1 MSSTNPLSYPLLQS
15 VNDPAD
21 LRRLPRAQLK
31 TLAAQLR
38 AFVLH
43 SVAQTGGHLGS
54 NLGTVELTV
63 ALHAVFNTPYDR
75 LVWDVG
81 HQTYP
86 HKILT
91 GRRERMGSLR
101 QLGGLSG
108 FPQRTESSYD
118 TFGTA
123 HSSTSISAAL
133 GMALAAKHK
142 GEDRRAVAIIGDGA
156 MTAGMAF
163 EALNNA
169 GVADCDL
176 LVILNDND
184 MSISPPVGA
193 LNRYLAQLMSGQFYA
208 TAKNVGKTVLGPV
221 PPLLELAKRLEQQA
235 KGMVLPATLFEKF
248 GFNYIG
254 PIDGHDL
261 DSLIPTLENIKG
273 LKGPQFLHVVTK
285 KGQGYKLAEADPVA
299 YHGPGKFDPAVGLV
313 KATAKP
319 RQTFTQVFGD
329 WLCDMAAQDDRLVAI
344 TPAMR
349 EGSGMVEFHKRFPD
363 RYFDVG
369 IAEQHAVTF
378 AAGMAC
384 EGVKPV
390 VAIYSTFLQRGYD
403 QLIHDVALQNL
414 PVVFALDRAG
424 LVGADGATHAGAYDI
439 AFVRCIPNM
448 AMACPADERECR
460 QLLSTAFAQQQPVC
474 VRYPRGAGAGIAPLA
489 SLEGLVFGKG
499 EVRRT
504 ASKPARAADS
514 ANTNA
519 HPVAGAGAEPQGT
532 DGQTAQ
538 LVQPAPR
545 IAMLAFGTLLY
556 PALQAAEKLDA
567 TVVNMRWAKPLDLE
581 LLLDVASSHDAL
593 VTLEEGCIAGGAGS
607 AVLEALAA
615 AQLLRPVLQ
624 LGLPD
629 TFIEHGDPAQLLAL
643 QGLDA
648 AGIERSVRQRFL
660 DSSAA

>member
-1 MSSTNPLSYPLLQS
+1 MSTTTYPLLS
-15 VNDPAD
+15 LVNDPAD
-21 LRRLPRAQLK
+21 LRRLSRPELK
-31 TLAAQLR
+31 TLATELR
-38 AFVLH
+38 AFLLD
-43 SVAQTGGHLGS
+43 SVSKTGGHLSS

-63 ALHAVFNTPYDR
+63 ALHHVFNTPYDR

-91 GRRERMGSLR
+91 GRRDRMSTLR

-108 FPQRTESSYD
+108 FPQRAESEYD

-133 GMALAAKHK
+133 GMALAAQRK
-142 GEDRRAVAIIGDGA
+142 GEQRQVVAIIGDGA

-169 GVADCDL
+169 GVADCNL

-208 TAKNVGKTVLGPV
+208 AAKNVGKTVLKNA
-221 PPLLELAKRLEQQA
+221 PPLFELAKRLEQQA
-235 KGMVLPATLFEKF
+235 KGMVVPATLFEKF

-261 DSLIPTLENIKG
+261 DSLIPTLENIKS
-273 LKGPQFLHVVTK
+273 LQGPQFLHVVTK

-299 YHGPGKFDPAVGLV
+299 YHGPGKFDPRVGLTQPTTPP
-313 KATAKP
+313 K
-319 RQTFTQVFGD
+319 QTFTQVFGQ
-329 WLCDMAAQDDRLVAI
+329 WLCDMAAHDSRLVGI

-349 EGSGMVEFHKRFPD
+349 EGSGMVEFHQRFPE
-363 RYFDVG
+363 RYYDVG

-384 EGVKPV
+384 EGAKPV

-403 QLIHDVALQNL
+403 QMIHDVALQNL

-439 AFVRCIPNM
+439 PFVRCIPNM
-448 AMACPADERECR
+448 ALACPADERECR
-460 QLLSTAFAQQQPVC
+460 QLLSTAYAQNHPVA
-474 VRYPRGAGAGIAPLA
+474 VRYPRGAGVGVAPLA
-489 SLEGLVFGKG
+489 GLDALPYGKG
-499 EVRRT
+499 EIRRT
-504 ASKPARAADS
+504 RQAAADGK
-514 ANTNA
+514 T
-519 HPVAGAGAEPQGT
+519 
-532 DGQTAQ
+532 
-538 LVQPAPR
+538 PR
-545 IAMLAFGTLLY
+545 IAILAFGTLLY
-556 PALQAAEKLDA
+556 PALEAAQALDA
-567 TVVNMRWAKPLDLE
+567 TVVNMRWAKPLDE
-581 LLLDVASSHDAL
+581 ALLLEVTQNHDAL
-593 VTLEEGCIAGGAGS
+593 VTVEEGALMGGAGS
-607 AVLEALAA
+607 AVLEALHAHGV
-615 AQLLRPVLQ
+615 QRPVLC

-629 TFIEHGDPAQLLAL
+629 VFIEHGDPARLLAL

-648 AGIERSVRQRFL
+648 AGIQRSIEARFL
-660 DSSAA
+660 STSAS

>member
-1 MSSTNPLSYPLLQS
+1 MSNTTYPLLQT

-21 LRRLPRAQLK
+21 LRKLSRLQLR
-31 TLAAQLR
+31 TLADELR
-38 AFVLH
+38 AYLLE
-43 SVAQTGGHLGS
+43 SVAKTGGHLSS

-63 ALHAVFNTPYDR
+63 ALHYVFNTPHDR

-91 GRRERMGSLR
+91 GRRERMASLR

-108 FPQRTESSYD
+108 FPQRTESEYD
-118 TFGTA
+118 AFGTA

-133 GMALAAKHK
+133 GMALAARQK
-142 GEDRRAVAIIGDGA
+142 GEDRHAIAVIGDGA

-163 EALNNA
+163 EALNHG
-169 GVADCDL
+169 GVEDCRL

-208 TAKNVGKTVLGPV
+208 AAKNVGKTVLKGA
-221 PPLLELAKRLEQQA
+221 PPLFELAKRIEEHA
-235 KGMVLPATLFEKF
+235 KGMVVPATLFEKF

-261 DSLIPTLENIKG
+261 ESLIPTLENIKH

-299 YHGPGKFDPAVGLV
+299 YHGPGKFDPAVGLQ
-313 KATAKP
+313 KPATPPK
-319 RQTFTQVFGD
+319 QTFTQVFGH
-329 WLCDMAAQDDRLVAI
+329 WLCDMAEKDPRLVGI

-349 EGSGMVEFHKRFPD
+349 EGSGMVEFHQRFPD
-363 RYFDVG
+363 RYYDVG

-378 AAGMAC
+378 AAGLAC
-384 EGVKPV
+384 EGLKPV
-390 VAIYSTFLQRGYD
+390 VAIYSTFLQRAYD

-439 AFVRCIPNM
+439 PYLRCIPNVSV
-448 AMACPADERECR
+448 ACPADERECR
-460 QLLSTAFAQQQPVC
+460 QLLSTAFEQNHPVA
-474 VRYPRGAGAGIAPLA
+474 VRYPRGAGVGVAPEAGL
-489 SLEGLVFGKG
+489 SGLPFAKG
-499 EVRRT
+499 EVRR
-504 ASKPARAADS
+504 
-514 ANTNA
+514 
-519 HPVAGAGAEPQGT
+519 QGK
-532 DGQTAQ
+532 G
-538 LVQPAPR
+538 
-545 IAMLAFGTLLY
+545 IAILAFGTLLY
-556 PALQAAEKLDA
+556 PALDVAEKLGA
-567 TVVNMRWAKPLDLE
+567 TVVNMRWVKPLDTE
-581 LLLDVASSHDAL
+581 LLLQVAAEHEAL
-593 VTLEEGCIAGGAGS
+593 VTVEEGAVMGGAGS
-607 AVLEALAA
+607 AVSEALQAA
-615 AQLLRPVLQ
+615 GVLKPLLQ

-629 TFIEHGDPAQLLAL
+629 VFIEHGDPAKLLSL

-648 AGIERSVRQRFL
+648 AGMQASIEKRFPDL
-660 DSSAA
+660 VAQARPALKVVA

>member
-1 MSSTNPLSYPLLQS
+1 MTTNSYPLLS
-15 VNDPAD
+15 RVNDPAD
-21 LRRLPRAQLK
+21 LRRLSRAELGQLA
-31 TLAAQLR
+31 TELR
-38 AFVLH
+38 AFLLD
-43 SVAQTGGHLGS
+43 SVSKTGGHLSS

-63 ALHAVFNTPYDR
+63 ALHHVFNTPHDR
-75 LVWDVG
+75 VVWDVG

-91 GRRERMGSLR
+91 GRRERMHTLR
-101 QLGGLSG
+101 QFGGLSG
-108 FPQRTESSYD
+108 FPQRAESIYD

-133 GMALAAKHK
+133 GMALAARQR
-142 GEDRRAVAIIGDGA
+142 GESRYSIAVIGDGA

-169 GVADCDL
+169 GVADTNL

-208 TAKNVGKTVLGPV
+208 KARDMGKNVLKNA
-221 PPLLELAKRLEQQA
+221 PPLWELAKRLEQQA
-235 KGMVLPATLFEKF
+235 KGMVVPATLFEKF

-261 DSLIPTLENIKG
+261 DSLIPTLENIKE

-313 KATAKP
+313 APSAPGK
-319 RQTFTQVFGD
+319 QTFTQVFGQ
-329 WLCDMAAQDDRLVAI
+329 WLCDMAEKDKRLVGI

-349 EGSGMVEFHKRFPD
+349 EGSGMVEFHRRFPE
-363 RYFDVG
+363 RYYDVG

-384 EGVKPV
+384 EGLKPV
-390 VAIYSTFLQRGYD
+390 VAIYSTFLQRAYD
-403 QLIHDVALQNL
+403 QLIHDVAIQNL

-424 LVGADGATHAGAYDI
+424 LVGADGATHAGNYDI
-439 AFVRCIPNM
+439 AYLRCIPNVSV
-448 AMACPADERECR
+448 ACPADERECR
-460 QLLSTAFAQQQPVC
+460 QLLSTAFEQDHPVA
-474 VRYPRGAGAGIAPLA
+474 VRYPRGAGVGVPTLPDLSALP
-489 SLEGLVFGKG
+489 FGRG
-499 EVRRT
+499 EVRREGSGI
-504 ASKPARAADS
+504 AL
-514 ANTNA
+514 
-519 HPVAGAGAEPQGT
+519 
-532 DGQTAQ
+532 
-538 LVQPAPR
+538 LV
-545 IAMLAFGTLLY
+545 FGTLLY
-556 PALQAAEKLDA
+556 PALQAAERLGA
-567 TVVNMRWAKPLDLE
+567 TVVNMRWAKPLDTA
-581 LLLDVASSHDAL
+581 LLADVAARHEAL
-593 VTLEEGCIAGGAGS
+593 VTLEEGSIMGGAGS

-615 AQLLRPVLQ
+615 AGSAMPVLQ

-629 TFIEHGDPAQLLAL
+629 EFIEHGDPARLLAA

-648 AGIERSVRQRFL
+648 AGIEASVRGRFGHL
-660 DSSAA
+660 LQATAPDLKVVR

>member
-1 MSSTNPLSYPLLQS
+1 MSTNTSSLLHS
-15 VNDPAD
+15 INDPAD
-21 LRRLPRAQLK
+21 MRGLSRSQLK
-31 TLAAQLR
+31 SLAAELR
-38 AFVLH
+38 TYVID
-43 SVAQTGGHLGS
+43 SVSRTGGHLSS

-63 ALHAVFNTPYDR
+63 ALHSVFNTPYDR
-75 LVWDVG
+75 IVWDVG

-91 GRRERMGSLR
+91 GRRDRMGTLR
-101 QLGGLSG
+101 QFGGLSG
-108 FPQRTESSYD
+108 FPQRAESEYD

-133 GMALAAKHK
+133 GMALAAKQK
-142 GEDRRAVAIIGDGA
+142 GEDRRAIAVIGDGA

-163 EALNNA
+163 EALNNG
-169 GVADCDL
+169 GVHDANL

-208 TAKNVGKTVLGPV
+208 KARDVGKSVLKQV

-235 KGMVLPATLFEKF
+235 KGMVVPATMFEQF

-313 KATAKP
+313 KPATPAK
-319 RQTFTQVFGD
+319 QTFTQVFGH
-329 WLCDMAAQDDRLVAI
+329 WLCDMAAKDQRLVGI

-349 EGSGMVEFHKRFPD
+349 EGSGMVEFHKRFPG
-363 RYFDVG
+363 RYYDVG

-378 AAGMAC
+378 AGGMAC

-390 VAIYSTFLQRGYD
+390 VAIYSTFLQRAYD

-448 AMACPADERECR
+448 SMACSADERETR
-460 QLLSTAFAQQQPVC
+460 QLLTTAYEQDHPVC
-474 VRYPRGAGAGIAPLA
+474 VRYPRGAGVGVTPLE
-489 SLEGLVFGKG
+489 SLEGLPFGKG
-499 EVRRT
+499 EMRRES
-504 ASKPARAADS
+504 ASKK
-514 ANTNA
+514 
-519 HPVAGAGAEPQGT
+519 VA
-532 DGQTAQ
+532 
-538 LVQPAPR
+538 
-545 IAMLAFGTLLY
+545 ILAFGSLLY
-556 PALQAAEKLDA
+556 PALQAAEALDA
-567 TVVNMRWAKPLDLE
+567 SVANMRWAKPLDEE
-581 LLLDVASSHDAL
+581 LLLQIAADHEL
-593 VTLEEGCIAGGAGS
+593 IVTLEEGCVMGGAGS
-607 AVLEALAA
+607 AVMESLAA
-615 AQLLRPVLQ
+615 HGLSKSVLQ

-629 TFIEHGDPAQLLAL
+629 EFIEHGDPAKLLAL

-648 AGIERSVRQRFL
+648 AGIEASIRKRLAVG
-660 DSSAA
+660 